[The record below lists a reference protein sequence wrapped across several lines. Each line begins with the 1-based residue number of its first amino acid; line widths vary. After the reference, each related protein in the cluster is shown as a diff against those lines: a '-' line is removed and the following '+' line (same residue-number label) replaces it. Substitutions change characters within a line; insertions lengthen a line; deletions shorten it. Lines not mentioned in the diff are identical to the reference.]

1 MSVASTDSA
10 ATAPAAVPA
19 WLEAVAVPA
28 ALWQAGRLG
37 AANEAFARLARR
49 EAAALAGCR
58 LDGLVAAEDLAA
70 LDRAL
75 GDAATGAGLPP
86 VVSARLLTP
95 DGGERPVEIH
105 ARPLARDGRPAA
117 VPGDAPP
124 PVLLTCLDQSD
135 IQHVQTSLFALS
147 GLLGQ
152 IVDGAPLATL
162 VIDAAHRVTHWNAAC
177 ERLTGLARREVVGRR
192 EAWRAMFTAPR
203 PMLADLIV
211 DGIDA
216 AAAAARRGGEGEG
229 EAVVASRAVP
239 GGLALEAWFPQ
250 FGPEGAWLYATAA
263 PLRDAEGRVV
273 GAIETLQDVSRR
285 RRTEQ
290 ELQRHRDE
298 LEDLVRRRS
307 AELAATADELAQFI
321 EEAPIGVAWSCE
333 GVLQRANPALVAMLG
348 ERPGGWV
355 GAPLAELGLP
365 PDLVARARALDPA
378 AAALHAEAWL
388 RRADGGEI
396 WVQVDARAAAGPQAA
411 GLWWMMQDRSEIRAA
426 HEVLHSRVDELRE
439 TNHRLEE
446 AQNQLLQ
453 QDKMAMIG
461 QLAAG
466 VAHEIN
472 NPIAF
477 VGANLNTLRHYADE
491 LLRRI
496 AGDDAGGP
504 QALAELR
511 EDLPVLL
518 DECADG
524 LGRVRKIVQDLKDF
538 SRVDQADWQE
548 ADLNAGLESTL
559 NVLRHELKYKARV
572 ERRLGVL
579 PPVRCLPGQLN
590 QVFMNLVVNA
600 SQALGEAGTVTLS
613 SGTEGPWAW
622 VQVDDDGCGMPE
634 AVRRRIFEPF
644 FTTKDVGKGTG
655 LGLSLSFSIV
665 KKHGGAIQVR
675 SAPGAGSS
683 FRVWVP
689 VGGPGAVAGQAVPAA
704 WQDAPGPGPGPGLAV
719 CAAAPGP
726 SA

>member
-1 MSVASTDSA
+1 M
-10 ATAPAAVPA
+10 
-19 WLEAVAVPA
+19 
-28 ALWQAGRLG
+28 
-37 AANEAFARLARR
+37 
-49 EAAALAGCR
+49 
-58 LDGLVAAEDLAA
+58 
-70 LDRAL
+70 
-75 GDAATGAGLPP
+75 
-86 VVSARLLTP
+86 
-95 DGGERPVEIH
+95 
-105 ARPLARDGRPAA
+105 
-117 VPGDAPP
+117 
-124 PVLLTCLDQSD
+124 
-135 IQHVQTSLFALS
+135 
-147 GLLGQ
+147 
-152 IVDGAPLATL
+152 
-162 VIDAAHRVTHWNAAC
+162 
-177 ERLTGLARREVVGRR
+177 
-192 EAWRAMFTAPR
+192 
-203 PMLADLIV
+203 
-211 DGIDA
+211 
-216 AAAAARRGGEGEG
+216 
-229 EAVVASRAVP
+229 
-239 GGLALEAWFPQ
+239 
-250 FGPEGAWLYATAA
+250 
-263 PLRDAEGRVV
+263 
-273 GAIETLQDVSRR
+273 
-285 RRTEQ
+285 
-290 ELQRHRDE
+290 
-298 LEDLVRRRS
+298 
-307 AELAATADELAQFI
+307 
-321 EEAPIGVAWSCE
+321 
-333 GVLQRANPALVAMLG
+333 
-348 ERPGGWV
+348 
-355 GAPLAELGLP
+355 
-365 PDLVARARALDPA
+365 
-378 AAALHAEAWL
+378 
-388 RRADGGEI
+388 
-396 WVQVDARAAAGPQAA
+396 
-411 GLWWMMQDRSEIRAA
+411 
-426 HEVLHSRVDELRE
+426 
-439 TNHRLEE
+439 
-446 AQNQLLQ
+446 
-453 QDKMAMIG
+453 G

-726 SA
+726 RPDRGRPAALRRRAAGRRARRGRRPPRTRSSRRGRRARGGRVRRPAPRAVRAVPGRRARPAPGSPSRARSASGRRGARAGARPVGVAAAEQGLARGTLGARVRAAQCPVDAEHGGPAVRPQRLVPAVDHVVPRGRRARPDARRLQPIAERRSHAPRQPAVALGPGEQAGLVVAAVFARRMEAVAAGEVVQAGPGRDPGGAGAIVVAAAVVQVPAQRRRMQALGVQPAVEGLGVERGQGLVPAGAARVRPAAARPPAAAAPRARRAPRRRGRCTGAPAGCGRGGARRRRGGPRRAAPGRARPAARATPRRAGRAAAGNGRRAGRPCRPSRGRGRPRPGPSARPARRPPPPSRGARRVAHPPRHAARPPAPAAAAGTARRPARSGRGR